1 MILIPKYRDLIIPV
15 ETKTRLQGRYKIE
28 AVGQDGRRR
37 MLADWFP
44 NLITDLGAD
53 MLGAAFG
60 NPLTYCAVG
69 SGNATPLPTD
79 TALQAVVGSTTATIS
94 SSRTAQASPPYFGT
108 LTKIYNFPAGTATGN
123 LSEVGVGDTAGG
135 ISLFSRAL
143 ILDGSL
149 NPTTITVLSTEA
161 LYVTYQLNQYV
172 PTADVTGTV
181 NIGGIDYGY
190 TFRASNATSAGN
202 WAFFQGGDP
211 PGISAAGIYNGVI
224 GAITAGGPSGT
235 SAGADSNINDA
246 YSTGSHTLTG
256 TSTWNIATGNFGGVT
271 AAAVNFG
278 TSAISRGSYQV
289 GFDATIPKDSS
300 HVLTLSFRNSWV
312 VNTP

>member
-37 MLADWFP
+37 LLADWFP
-44 NLITDLGAD
+44 NLITNLGAD
-53 MLGAAFG
+53 QLGASFG
-60 NPLTYCAVG
+60 NPVLFCSVG
-69 SGNATPLPTD
+69 SGNATPLVTD
-79 TALQAVVGSTTATIS
+79 TTLQSFVGSTSLTIS
-94 SSRTAQASPPYFGT
+94 SSRTAQPAPPYFGT
-108 LTKIYNFPAGTATGN
+108 LTKVFNFPAGTATGN
-123 LSEVGVGDTAGG
+123 LSEVGIGPVTSGL
-135 ISLFSRAL
+135 SLFSRAL

-149 NPTTITVLSTEA
+149 APTTITVLSTEA

-172 PTADVTGTV
+172 PTVDVTGIV
-181 NIGGIDYGY
+181 NIGGINYNY
-190 TFRASNATSAGN
+190 TLRASNATNANN

-211 PGISAAGIYNGVI
+211 PGISSAGIYSGVI
-224 GAITAGGPSGT
+224 GAITAAGPSGT

-246 YSTGSHTLTG
+246 YSNGSYTLTG

-289 GFDATIPKDSS
+289 GFGTTIPKDSS
-300 HVLTLSFRNSWV
+300 HVLTLSFRNSWLI
-312 VNTP
+312 NTP